1 MKKIGFISALLL
13 STMTYAAE
21 PEFVF
26 GVVDASSAVQRIRP
40 VQSYEFS
47 KNKLNERF
55 CWQVHNL
62 PANKRLV
69 TIQSE
74 LIAPAI
80 TSFLDKD
87 GNRINATSIKEWT
100 DLEVIEGVVGT
111 CGFFEA
117 SDPTGQYIL
126 NIMVD
131 GKRYPAQTMIL
142 K

>member
-26 GVVDASSAVQRIRP
+26 GVVDSSSPVQRIRP
-40 VQSYEFS
+40 IQNYEFS

-55 CWQVHNL
+55 CWQIYNL

-74 LIAPAI
+74 LIAPSL

-87 GNRINATSIKEWT
+87 GNRITSTSIKEWA
-100 DLEVIEGVVGT
+100 DLEVIEGVAGT
-111 CGFFEA
+111 CGLFEV
-117 SDPTGQYIL
+117 SDPVGEYTLKIT
-126 NIMVD
+126 VD
-131 GKRYPAQTMIL
+131 GKRYPTQTMIL